1 MAVSHFASRNMP
13 GAALRPAPFVGRCA
27 AIAVLASLGGCAPRA
42 APAPGPHGDRL
53 LHFVLDSSL
62 ARDRDSYEREVSRAL
77 ADVYAFFSA
86 AGLDLTGKLI
96 DSVTVFGGPAKAR
109 AYLASTYGV
118 SVEQIPATFSGTV
131 EGTSL
136 FLVSRGAY
144 QQIWHRLYPDW
155 NWTTNTYRQLVAHEL
170 CHRAHEIVVTAR
182 FGSAD
187 AMGPAWF
194 FEGFAVTCAGQ
205 FHSEQGPMS
214 LVEIQQQ
221 VGSHQEPTSS
231 YPLYGRLVRSLAAR
245 YGIKLL
251 IESAAQPGFPDMLWS
266 SKQ

>member
-182 FGSAD
+182 RRTRFMAASCARWLRVTASSYSSRVQRSRDSPTCFGHPNSD
-187 AMGPAWF
+187 PAPS
-194 FEGFAVTCAGQ
+194 AGQ
-205 FHSEQGPMS
+205 SA
-214 LVEIQQQ
+214 
-221 VGSHQEPTSS
+221 
-231 YPLYGRLVRSLAAR
+231 PLTGAT
-245 YGIKLL
+245 
-251 IESAAQPGFPDMLWS
+251 AQ
-266 SKQ
+266 